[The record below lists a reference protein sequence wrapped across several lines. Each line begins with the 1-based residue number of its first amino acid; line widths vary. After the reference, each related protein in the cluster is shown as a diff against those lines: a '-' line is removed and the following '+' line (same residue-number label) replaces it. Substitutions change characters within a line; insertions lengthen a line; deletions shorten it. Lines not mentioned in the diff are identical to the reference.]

1 MDDESRHWTADIRR
15 RMRAHMGPA
24 THALKILAEA
34 FKQRGKYMMGARVL
48 LVGFDEAQEP
58 QAVQEAARI
67 EETLVKHGAEVEVL
81 AAEELSGDTF
91 RERLFKLVKRFD
103 AILIDTDSKHFRAL
117 RPKELRDRGADIVI
131 ATTLH
136 A

>member
-1 MDDESRHWTADIRR
+1 
-15 RMRAHMGPA
+15 MGPA